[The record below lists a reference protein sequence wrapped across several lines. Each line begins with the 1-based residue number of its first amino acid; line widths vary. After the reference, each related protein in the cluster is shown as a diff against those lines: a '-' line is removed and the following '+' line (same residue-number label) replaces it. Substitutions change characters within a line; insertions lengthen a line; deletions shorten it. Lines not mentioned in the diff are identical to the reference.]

1 MQRDERL
8 DEDAEIMGQTLL
20 EKIRAEDKTA
30 ALTMEQKERKL
41 QSKQRKMRKFV
52 KQSLQSVEERILE
65 ASPKKIGATGN
76 VVLDRI
82 NRQVT

>member
-1 MQRDERL
+1 MLYRESNKLMYAKNRVDRMQRDERL

-52 KQSLQSVEERILE
+52 KQSL
-65 ASPKKIGATGN
+65 
-76 VVLDRI
+76 
-82 NRQVT
+82 

>member
-52 KQSLQSVEERILE
+52 KQSL
-65 ASPKKIGATGN
+65 
-76 VVLDRI
+76 
-82 NRQVT
+82 